1 MRRRRGRH
9 IAPPPLNQEAA
20 DFALYLMA
28 QIGRL
33 DTRPGTIAAMQRGLD
48 QAWDALEQ
56 IQENPGDGSSDGS
69 NAG

>member
-1 MRRRRGRH
+1 VARRRGRH
-9 IAPPPLNQEAA
+9 VTRPPANREAA

-48 QAWDALEQ
+48 QAWDVLDQ
-56 IQENPGDGSSDGS
+56 IQEDHPDAEDSSR
-69 NAG
+69 

>member
-1 MRRRRGRH
+1 VRRRRGRRA
-9 IAPPPLNQEAA
+9 APPPLNQEAA

-56 IQENPGDGSSDGS
+56 IQEDPGDGND
-69 NAG
+69 AG